1 MALIYQD
8 LIELALNQEGATS
21 QFTNRKSTLLGYLKH
36 LGLDENS
43 HVGPELADINGINRW
58 LESGSFVEAT
68 KRSYRTHMRAWQAF
82 HQRLLSAQN
91 LPDDPRERTKAVT
104 LLAIEKTG
112 SIAELARLTGISA
125 ESISDYVR
133 GRYAVGTRVFAIRL
147 ENAAGLLAGSLS
159 ARIHRETRGDS
170 FCPASLMP
178 EQLGDGVSRR
188 VLQNR
193 QRRLRW
199 LLPDHFTELP
209 ESEKRSLVDQAAEK
223 ILSDQQYLKMQS
235 ARTKR
240 YGLTQEETPDR
251 LRKQIDAF
259 ITYKTE
265 KKHVLAVSGIIPRP
279 AIAGPVSK
287 QTAHN
292 WRQFFRQFFGWC
304 ILEDAPAYEARTGH
318 QPDRVAQQLL
328 GAGMHPDELTL
339 GLLAVPRLVH
349 EYLNWRFTVRTDGS
363 NRYTSTVLAMISSLN
378 HPTTGYLTRMPE
390 LIHQVPPRYIQR
402 YKQGFLD
409 ELDRLEGGLSD
420 KIKQARTALAR
431 TFDEDTPMEDE

>member
-43 HVGPELADINGINRW
+43 NVGPELADANGINRW
-58 LESGSFVEAT
+58 LEAESFAEAT
-68 KRSYRTHMRAWQAF
+68 KRSYRTHIRAWQAF
-82 HQRLLSAQN
+82 HQRLLSAQG

-104 LLAIEKTG
+104 LLAIEKVG
-112 SIAELARLTGISA
+112 SAAELARLTGISA
-125 ESISDYVR
+125 DNLSRYVS
-133 GRYAVGTRVFAIRL
+133 GKHALGTRMFAIRL

-159 ARIHRETRGDS
+159 ARIHREARGDS

-178 EQLGDGVSRR
+178 EQLGAGVSRS
-188 VLQNR
+188 VLQKR
-193 QRRLRW
+193 QQRLRRL
-199 LLPDHFTELP
+199 LPESFPELP

-223 ILSDQQYLKMQS
+223 ILSDQTYLKKHS
-235 ARTKR
+235 ACVKQ
-240 YGLTQEETPDR
+240 YGLTQEETPSR
-251 LRKQIDAF
+251 LRRQIDAF

-279 AIAGPVSK
+279 AKDGPVSE
-287 QTAHN
+287 QTARN
-292 WRQFFRQFFGWC
+292 WQKFFRQFFGWC
-304 ILEDAPAYEARTGH
+304 ILEEAETYEARTGH

-349 EYLNWRFTVRTDGS
+349 AYLDWRFTVRTAVPNHS
-363 NRYTSTVLAMISSLN
+363 TSTVLGMISSLN
-378 HPTTGYLTRMPE
+378 HPKHGYLTRMPE
-390 LIHQVPPRYIQR
+390 LIHQVPPRYI
-402 YKQGFLD
+402 KQYRTGFLIMLD
-409 ELDRLEGGLSD
+409 ELEGGLSD